1 MWDDLDDDRGSWTH
15 LAPFCVLFAVRFT
28 LPLDSWCQLRLPH
41 EGDFSYGGWVET
53 DSVHEFVLGV
63 KIGVPIDDFKAGH
76 PSNPSSRMITAFTDH
91 SRLLTHVQPG
101 FKNQPPKFLT
111 TILGRGRD
119 RALVISI
126 FEQALAHRLLWLQM
140 GEHWD
145 LPLREK
151 GGDGALGLDESCH
164 TLRHPQHPTEG

>member
-1 MWDDLDDDRGSWTH
+1 M
-15 LAPFCVLFAVRFT
+15 RFT

-41 EGDFSYGGWVET
+41 EGDFSYGGLVET
-53 DSVHEFVLGV
+53 DSLYEFVLGV
-63 KIGVPIDDFKAGH
+63 KIGVSIDDFNCGH
-76 PSNPSSRMITAFTDH
+76 PSYPSSRMITAFTDH

-101 FKNQPPKFLT
+101 FKNQPPKFLS

-145 LPLREK
+145 LPLGERWAM
-151 GGDGALGLDESCH
+151 GPWGPGAG
-164 TLRHPQHPTEG
+164 